1 MFEKPNVSFWML
13 VMFLFLCFLY
23 GMQKYKS
30 GRMKFDADFMVI
42 RRRSLDMAAE
52 ALDAQRRPDLIGT
65 IRQYGLTDDLEKP
78 YAAWID

>member
-1 MFEKPNVSFWML
+1 
-13 VMFLFLCFLY
+13 
-23 GMQKYKS
+23 
-30 GRMKFDADFMVI
+30 MKFDADFMVI